1 MLFALKK
8 TSLAALARAMK
19 STSSIGHALIIRLEY
34 LPAAFAF
41 MQFSSSASA
50 LLMTREIEIGSKEMQ

>member
-19 STSSIGHALIIRLEY
+19 STSPIGHALIIRLEY

-41 MQFSSSASA
+41 MQFSASA

>member
-1 MLFALKK
+1 MLSSLKK
-8 TSLAALARAMK
+8 DFSFAMK

-34 LPAAFAF
+34 LPFVF
-41 MQFSSSASA
+41 MQFSASA